1 MRRGS
6 RPRWCSPAG
15 QRRGRADRSGGGCAL
30 GDFGRQ
36 RAGVAAGDGLRDPA
50 APAAQPAADPAA
62 RGRGDLGPQ
71 GDVTDGAIIAAIV
84 VLSVGLGLVNEYRS
98 AKPQPG
104 RMEPVGLDAAR
115 GAVGLDAA
123 RRAVESAAFE
133 LAVRAQALREV
144 TSHVRPGESA
154 RPRSSPRCRLVALS
168 SVAMTSDCGWR
179 PSAATRRAAPP

>member
-1 MRRGS
+1 LETLGANVLAS
-6 RPRWCSPAG
+6 
-15 QRRGRADRSGGGCAL
+15 QRVTV
-30 GDFGRQ
+30 FGILLRQ
-36 RAGVAAGDGLRDPA
+36 LRNPLLILLLAAAGISVLK
-50 APAAQPAADPAA
+50 
-62 RGRGDLGPQ
+62 

-168 SVAMTSDCGWR
+168 SVAMTIRLWLAAERDAKGCPSLMSRGPR
-179 PSAATRRAAPP
+179 ESAA